1 MKVNKNNIDKPI
13 ELINVKKANKDIE
26 LIKDKTKKDK
36 KIYKLKVIK
45 RIKQEPYQTKLNF
58 AK

>member
-1 MKVNKNNIDKPI
+1 MKVNKNNVEKPI
-13 ELINVKKANKDIE
+13 ELINIKKANKDIE

>member
-1 MKVNKNNIDKPI
+1 MKVNKNNVEKPI
-13 ELINVKKANKDIE
+13 ELINIKKANKDIE

-36 KIYKLKVIK
+36 KIYKLKVEK